1 MVLRLRRIIGTIW
14 GLFVLCLP
22 GWGLENEEVEVQA
35 TDLLQQKYKLQPT
48 CGFEPGIHLV
58 KLTKLKRQF
67 VFMVPRKAASNSGTP
82 AFMFFHGVY
91 QTPWFSVNIL
101 GLPDLLEH
109 YGWFA
114 ILPWGKYR
122 SEDFSMGGLR
132 QCCSPLCDSDECCL
146 ASKEIAMKDHA
157 CGFWPKDLQ
166 QNLAMV
172 DAIFEWM
179 ASNTCIDTSKVF
191 AGGFSYGGYF
201 TQDLACLRRW
211 FVKYMERCSLL
222 VVFFLLW
229 QLRGSSSSLLHYPIT
244 L

>member
-1 MVLRLRRIIGTIW
+1 MVLGRFLAMW
-14 GLFVLCLP
+14 G
-22 GWGLENEEVEVQA
+22 
-35 TDLLQQKYKLQPT
+35 
-48 CGFEPGIHLV
+48 
-58 KLTKLKRQF
+58 
-67 VFMVPRKAASNSGTP
+67 
-82 AFMFFHGVY
+82 
-91 QTPWFSVNIL
+91 
-101 GLPDLLEH
+101 PD
-109 YGWFA
+109 
-114 ILPWGKYR
+114 R
-122 SEDFSMGGLR
+122 SSC
-132 QCCSPLCDSDECCL
+132 Q
-146 ASKEIAMKDHA
+146 DHA

-179 ASNTCIDTSKVF
+179 ASNTCIDTSKVTSQACRTISGERVLLCRSIDSAGAHCDTVCVVCSCTNQQPFFITLRSPDATIEVF